1 MLRRHQTWYVRVRI
15 PSDLTPFLGTQLVRT
30 LRTSDRRTAQARAVG
45 LVASLSG
52 LFMDIRKTLVQQI
65 ADVRD
70 GTADVSDLK
79 AFVLAHADTIG
90 ALPPE
95 DLRNVKMM
103 LNLLVTQEAR
113 DNSERKQ
120 TLELARL
127 SAWFARDAHQK
138 GMIEGLQKALLS
150 QQVTPTPSK
159 PDQKKYPDV
168 PWMNLIAEFY
178 KDNPGYSEDTRK
190 NYTTVFRDFEAL
202 VTNKYARDLTKADL
216 KKYADYLRDKPSSHK
231 PNQTLSHTTINKN
244 LGSLKVFLKWC
255 INADYLEDKSFDD
268 IKPRAKT
275 QNEKLRR
282 QEDIRRAFTDRELTL
297 FFNSPLFDGYKSRA
311 SRSTPGYTK
320 DKLPDFWF
328 FVTMALTGA
337 RTEEICMA
345 PSKLYDLD
353 GIPCLDLRASGT
365 KMQNSPRLI
374 PILPQLQKVGF
385 LNYAREQER
394 KGLKLIPYPN
404 ANVQD
409 EADAW
414 SKRLNRYIDD
424 IGIDKDNLVCYSF
437 RHTFRQML
445 RVSGINHEI
454 VNKIFGHETGEVGSG
469 YGSNLSKSESVEFID
484 KVKLPIDLIHLY
496 NE

>member
-30 LRTSDRRTAQARAVG
+30 LRTSDRMTAQARAVG

-65 ADVRD
+65 ADVRN
-70 GTADVSDLK
+70 GTSDVSDLK
-79 AFVLAHADTIG
+79 AFVLAHADTIE

-95 DLRNVKMM
+95 YLRNIKMM

-150 QQVTPTPSK
+150 QQVTPISSK
-159 PDQKKYPDV
+159 PDQKKYSDV

-255 INADYLEDKSFDD
+255 INADYLEDKGFDD

-282 QEDIRRAFTDRELTL
+282 EEDIRRAFTDRELTL
-297 FFNSPLFDGYKSRA
+297 FFNSPLFNGYKSRA
-311 SRSTPGYTK
+311 SRSMPGYKK
-320 DKLPDFWF
+320 DRLPDFWF
-328 FVTMALTGA
+328 FITMALTGA

-345 PSKLYDLD
+345 PSTLYDLD
-353 GIPCLDLRASGT
+353 GIPCLDLKHGT
-365 KMQNSPRLI
+365 KTANSPRFI
-374 PILPQLQKVGF
+374 PILPQLQKMGF
-385 LNYAREQER
+385 LDYAKKQEQ

-404 ANVQD
+404 KVDD
-409 EADAW
+409 EGSGW

-424 IGIDKDNLVCYSF
+424 IGLTDDALVAYSF

-445 RVSGINHEI
+445 RVSGLNMEI
-454 VNKIFGHETGEVGSG
+454 INKIFGHETGEVGSG
-469 YGSNLSKSESVEFID
+469 YGSNLSKSEALEFVG
-484 KVKLPIDLIHLY
+484 KVRFPVDLIHLY
-496 NE
+496 RT